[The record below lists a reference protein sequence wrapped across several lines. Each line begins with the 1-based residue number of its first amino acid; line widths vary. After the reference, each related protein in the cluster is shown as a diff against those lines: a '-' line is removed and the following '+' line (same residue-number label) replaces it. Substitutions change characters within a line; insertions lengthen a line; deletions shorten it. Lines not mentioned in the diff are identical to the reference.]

1 MPINLDDPRV
11 RKTRRNLREAFIRLI
26 LEEGYDSITIQDI
39 ASEAETARITF
50 YRHYMDK
57 EQLLTDCLD
66 TLYEELVNKIESQIS
81 GGISNVVTPIHVF
94 YEHLASEEQLY
105 KVLFSSLGTQ
115 TVIKRLTHYMSER
128 LAHQLELLPASGKVN
143 TPLEVIA
150 NHLASAQIGLGVWW
164 LEKNQPYS
172 IDAMT
177 EMSFS
182 LSLYGIFRVLGVD
195 EEKYTNRVGLS

>member
-11 RKTRRNLREAFIRLI
+11 RKTRRSLREAFIHLI
-26 LEEGYDSITIQDI
+26 LEKGYDSISIQDI

-50 YRHYMDK
+50 YRHYKDK

-66 TLYEELVNKIESQIS
+66 ALYEELVNKIESQIS
-81 GGISNVVTPIHVF
+81 GGISNIVTPIHVF

-115 TVIKRLTHYMSER
+115 TVVKRLTHYMSER
-128 LAHQLELLPASGKVN
+128 LTHQLELLPASGKID

-195 EEKYTNRVGLS
+195 EENYSNRVGLS